1 MQWSGRGPT
10 AADALRLVAHDLET
24 ADLAPPQHVPQIID
38 FALDNRGPV
47 TGAWWKRVVI
57 GT

>member
-1 MQWSGRGPT
+1 
-10 AADALRLVAHDLET
+10 
-24 ADLAPPQHVPQIID
+24 VPQIID